1 MITVSLTEDDVDLIA
16 VALTLISAPLIK
28 TLPIID
34 MLRAEVE
41 AAKALKTAVEPSKQ
55 PEPTWVMT
63 EVPSAPYGLRKDGKP
78 RGRPGR
84 PKKKK

>member
-1 MITVSLTEDDVDLIA
+1 MITINLDEDQVNLIA
-16 VALTLISAPLIK
+16 EALTIVSAPLIK
-28 TLPIID
+28 TVPLIE

-41 AAKALKTAVEPSKQ
+41 ASKALKTASEPSKQ

-63 EVPSAPYGLRKDGKP
+63 EVKNAPYGLRKDGKP

-84 PKKKK
+84 PKKK